1 MPGPYPREFREDVV
15 AVARSRESGVTIKQ
29 IATDFGISEATLQNW
44 LRQADV
50 EDGNRPGQTAADAA
64 EARELKKRI
73 RLLEQE
79 NEVLRRAAAY
89 LASEP
94 ETRWLPKMTY
104 PLVAELADAGIPVT
118 VSCRVLKLAR
128 QPYYR
133 WRNDPI
139 RDADVLRAYRTNA
152 LHDAHHDD
160 LTFGYRYLADEAR
173 RAGWR
178 MSRRTAWKLCSQAAI
193 LSSAQRRRRGKGKKA
208 GPPVFDDHVQRAF
221 RADAPNRLW
230 LTDITEHWTSEGKLY
245 CCAIKDVFSNRIVSY
260 SISNRMTAK
269 LAVDALRNA
278 VTRRGEVAG
287 CILHADRGSQFRSR
301 AMVRELRR
309 HDMVGSMGRVGAAG
323 DNAAMESFWS
333 LLQTN
338 VLNQQRWA
346 TRQELRLAIVVWIER
361 KYHRQRAQD
370 TLGGLTPIE
379 FEAKLAEPLTLAA

>member
-1 MPGPYPREFREDVV
+1 
-15 AVARSRESGVTIKQ
+15 
-29 IATDFGISEATLQNW
+29 
-44 LRQADV
+44 
-50 EDGNRPGQTAADAA
+50 
-64 EARELKKRI
+64 
-73 RLLEQE
+73 
-79 NEVLRRAAAY
+79 
-89 LASEP
+89 
-94 ETRWLPKMTY
+94 MTY

-133 WRNDPI
+133 WRNNPV

-160 LTFGYRYLADEAR
+160 PTFGYRYLADEAR

-178 MSRRTAWKLCSQAAI
+178 MSRRTAWKLCSQSGI

-208 GPPVFDDHVQRAF
+208 GPPVFDDHVQRVF

-245 CCAIKDVFSNRIVSY
+245 CCPIKDVFSNRIVGY
-260 SISNRMTAK
+260 SISDRMTAK
-269 LAVDALRNA
+269 LAVNAVRNA
-278 VTRRGEVAG
+278 IARRGEVAG

-301 AMVRELRR
+301 AMARELRR

-323 DNAAMESFWS
+323 DNAAMESFRS

-338 VLNQQRWA
+338 VLNQHRWA
-346 TRQELRLAIVVWIER
+346 TRKELRLAIVVWIER

-370 TLGGLTPIE
+370 TLGGLTPTE
-379 FEAKLAEPLTLAA
+379 FEAKLTEPLTLAA

>member
-1 MPGPYPREFREDVV
+1 MQKATNPAITSPTRRPAP
-15 AVARSRESGVTIKQ
+15 AVAAAGAKAENTPAPIIEPSPMTTASARVRRRARAPDAVDGSGSGARSGGWPT
-29 IATDFGISEATLQNW
+29 
-44 LRQADV
+44 
-50 EDGNRPGQTAADAA
+50 RPGYPG
-64 EARELKKRI
+64 
-73 RLLEQE
+73 
-79 NEVLRRAAAY
+79 LRRARWGAPPQVDSPTEDRLPSFTIRIRISDHERAA
-89 LASEP
+89 
-94 ETRWLPKMTY
+94 MTHTSGAA
-104 PLVAELADAGIPVT
+104 PLLTIANEHI
-118 VSCRVLKLAR
+118 S
-128 QPYYR
+128 
-133 WRNDPI
+133 
-139 RDADVLRAYRTNA
+139 DVLRAYRINA
-152 LHDAHHDD
+152 LHDAHHEDP
-160 LTFGYRYLADEAR
+160 TFGYRYLADEAR

-178 MSRRTAWKLCSQAAI
+178 MSRRTAWKLCSQAGI

-208 GPPVFDDHVQRAF
+208 GPPVFDDHVQRVF

-245 CCAIKDVFSNRIVSY
+245 CCAIKDVFSNRIDGY
-260 SISNRMTAK
+260 SISDRMTAK
-269 LAVDALRNA
+269 LAVDAVRNA
-278 VTRRGEVAG
+278 VARRGEVAG

-301 AMVRELRR
+301 AMARELRR